1 MYQLIP
7 EDSAANILV
16 VAFSLFIKL
25 TIKTNVIM
33 RTKILLLFLLGW
45 VGMVSA
51 QIETKVFELNLGK
64 PSKNALTATDSSN
77 KLVIKTN
84 QLLSFDLKNANPYKY
99 KYVINHRFVN
109 LYEGQGYNPLDS
121 IGKVVPVKNAI
132 PVSPVTKTKDT
143 LENLKAQLEQLKSLK
158 LNSATKLKE
167 IKSLNDSIQLFEM
180 RLSSLQLIEKYIS
193 KSEFSTTF
201 IKAKEATTE
210 DEDKDNIKKA
220 TKLLQKKIND
230 LKVGIDTYI
239 AEISAEDFLDK
250 DSLDS
255 HRKRFNTSYI
265 NLLSASQNIGNE
277 AESFTETSEDFSKKY
292 KSLDSV
298 SVKIKN
304 EISKM
309 YQLKLYNYLL
319 PIDINGKNID
329 AVEVTLERYDKSITN
344 PIPDKYTYNI
354 WINGGLKIDIS
365 GGVFLTS
372 LMDKE
377 YETKDDTGN
386 NKFIYTKEKGD
397 YDFGF
402 GSMINLSLRG
412 GSWVRPAL
420 SIGALF
426 TTNQKFQILTGFG
439 LILGK
444 EERIVLHGGLTMG
457 AVSRISD
464 QYKTNGEISY
474 DLGTEGTVATNSK
487 FSFGHFFGITY
498 NFGKVKKQEPAK

>member
-1 MYQLIP
+1 
-7 EDSAANILV
+7 
-16 VAFSLFIKL
+16 
-25 TIKTNVIM
+25 M

-99 KYVINHRFVN
+99 KYVINHRFVD

-121 IGKVVPVKNAI
+121 IGKVVPMKN
-132 PVSPVTKTKDT
+132 VTTQNSETIINASIKDLESELKT
-143 LENLKAQLEQLKSLK
+143 LKSLK
-158 LNSATKLKE
+158 INSS
-167 IKSLNDSIQLFEM
+167 IKQNIDSLEKKITELRLELLLFQQKKQHN
-180 RLSSLQLIEKYIS
+180 SL
-193 KSEFSTTF
+193 SEFSTNF
-201 IKAKEATTE
+201 IKGKETANE
-210 DEDKDNIKKA
+210 EEDKTNIKNA
-220 TKLLQKKIND
+220 TKVLQKSFND
-230 LKVGIDTYI
+230 LKVNVDTYI
-239 AEISAEDFLDK
+239 VEISAEDFLDK
-250 DSLDS
+250 NKFDSI
-255 HRKRFNTSYI
+255 RKNFNTSYI

-277 AESFTETSEDFSKKY
+277 AENFPETSEYFSKKL
-292 KSLDSV
+292 KPIDSI

-329 AVEVTLERYDKSITN
+329 VVEVTLERYDKSITN
-344 PIPDKYTYNI
+344 PIPDKYAYNI
-354 WINGGLKIDIS
+354 WIKGGLKIDIS

-444 EERIVLHGGLTMG
+444 EERLVLHGGVTMG

-464 QYKTNGEISY
+464 KYKTNGEISY
-474 DLGTEGTVATNSK
+474 DLGTEGTVATNNK

>member
-1 MYQLIP
+1 
-7 EDSAANILV
+7 
-16 VAFSLFIKL
+16 
-25 TIKTNVIM
+25 M

-51 QIETKVFELNLGK
+51 QIKTKVFELNLGK

-99 KYVINHRFVN
+99 KYVINHRFVD

-121 IGKVVPVKNAI
+121 IGKVVPMKN
-132 PVSPVTKTKDT
+132 VTTQNSETKINASIKDLESELKT
-143 LENLKAQLEQLKSLK
+143 LKSLK
-158 LNSATKLKE
+158 INST
-167 IKSLNDSIQLFEM
+167 IKQKGIDSLEKKITELHLELLLFQQKKQHN
-180 RLSSLQLIEKYIS
+180 SL
-193 KSEFSTTF
+193 SEFSTNF
-201 IKAKEATTE
+201 IKGKETANE
-210 DEDKDNIKKA
+210 EEDKANIKNA
-220 TKLLQKKIND
+220 TKVLQKSFND
-230 LKVGIDTYI
+230 LKVNVDTYI
-239 AEISAEDFLDK
+239 AEISAEDFLEK
-250 DSLDS
+250 DAFDFK
-255 HRKRFNTSYI
+255 RKTFNTSYI
-265 NLLSASQNIGNE
+265 SLLSASQNIGNE
-277 AESFTETSEDFSKKY
+277 AENFPETSEYFSKKL
-292 KSLDSV
+292 KSIDSI

-329 AVEVTLERYDKSITN
+329 VVEVTLERYDKSITN

-444 EERIVLHGGLTMG
+444 EERLVLHGGLTMG

-464 QYKTNGEISY
+464 QYKTNGETSY
-474 DLGTEGTVATNSK
+474 DLGTEGTVATNNK

>member
-1 MYQLIP
+1 
-7 EDSAANILV
+7 
-16 VAFSLFIKL
+16 
-25 TIKTNVIM
+25 M

-99 KYVINHRFVN
+99 KYVINHRFVD

-121 IGKVVPVKNAI
+121 IGKVVPIKNAM
-132 PVSPVTKTKDT
+132 T
-143 LENLKAQLEQLKSLK
+143 Q
-158 LNSATKLKE
+158 NSEKN
-167 IKSLNDSIQLFEM
+167 NDSIFQEHNSM
-180 RLSSLQLIEKYIS
+180 
-193 KSEFSTTF
+193 SEFSTNF
-201 IKAKEATTE
+201 IKGKETANE
-210 DEDKDNIKKA
+210 EEDKTNIKNA
-220 TKLLQKKIND
+220 TKVLQKSFND
-230 LKVGIDTYI
+230 LKVNVDTYI
-239 AEISAEDFLDK
+239 VEISAEDFLDK
-250 DSLDS
+250 NKFDSI
-255 HRKRFNTSYI
+255 RKNFNTSYI

-277 AESFTETSEDFSKKY
+277 AENFPETSEYFSKKQ
-292 KSLDSV
+292 KPIDSI

-329 AVEVTLERYDKSITN
+329 VVEVTLERYDRSVAN
-344 PIPDKYTYNI
+344 PIPDKYVFNI
-354 WINGGLKIDIS
+354 WVKGGLKIDIS

-386 NKFIYTKEKGD
+386 NKFIYSKEKGD

-474 DLGTEGTVATNSK
+474 DLGTEGTVATNNK

>member
-1 MYQLIP
+1 
-7 EDSAANILV
+7 
-16 VAFSLFIKL
+16 
-25 TIKTNVIM
+25 M
-33 RTKILLLFLLGW
+33 RTKILLLFLFGW

-51 QIETKVFELNLGK
+51 QIETKVFELDLGK

-99 KYVINHRFVN
+99 KYVINHRFVD

-121 IGKVVPVKNAI
+121 IGKVVPIKNAM
-132 PVSPVTKTKDT
+132 T
-143 LENLKAQLEQLKSLK
+143 Q
-158 LNSATKLKE
+158 NSEKK
-167 IKSLNDSIQLFEM
+167 NDSIFQEHNSM
-180 RLSSLQLIEKYIS
+180 
-193 KSEFSTTF
+193 SEFSTNF
-201 IKAKEATTE
+201 IQGKKAANN
-210 DEDKDNIKKA
+210 DEDKANIKNA
-220 TKLLQKKIND
+220 TKVLEKSFND
-230 LKVGIDTYI
+230 LKVDIDSYI
-239 AEISAEDFLDK
+239 VKISAEDFLDK
-250 DSLDS
+250 NKFDSI
-255 HRKRFNTSYI
+255 RKTFNNSYI

-277 AESFTETSEDFSKKY
+277 AENFPQTSEYFSKKL
-292 KSLDSV
+292 KPIDSV

-304 EISKM
+304 EILKM

-319 PIDINGKNID
+319 PVDINGKNID
-329 AVEVTLERYDKSITN
+329 VVEVTLERYDRSVAN
-344 PIPDKYTYNI
+344 PIPDKYVFNV
-354 WINGGLKIDIS
+354 WVKGGLKIDIS

-444 EERIVLHGGLTMG
+444 EERLVLHGGLTMG

-464 QYKTNGEISY
+464 QFKTNGEISY
-474 DLGTEGTVATNSK
+474 DLGTEGTVATNNK

-498 NFGKVKKQEPAK
+498 NFGKVKKQEPAR